1 MMARSHKKR
10 LTFILLIMFA
20 AVSLVCVV
28 LIIISSQLAAMD
40 KLNAEYEAL
49 QEEYNFQKR
58 EEQQLEFMLDY
69 VKSNDY
75 LIQYARERFGFVLP
89 DDIIFDIEE

>member
-1 MMARSHKKR
+1 MTQSRKKR
-10 LTFILLIMFA
+10 LTFILMVMFVG
-20 AVSLVCVV
+20 VSLICVV
-28 LIIISSQLAAMD
+28 LIIISSQLATMD
-40 KLNAEYEAL
+40 RLSAEYEAL
-49 QEEYNFQKR
+49 QEEYNEEKR
-58 EEQQLEFMLDY
+58 ENQQLEFMLDY

>member
-1 MMARSHKKR
+1 MAQPRKKR
-10 LTFILLIMFA
+10 LTFVLLVMFA
-20 AVSLVCVV
+20 AVSLICVV
-28 LIIISSQLAAMD
+28 LIIISSQLAKMD
-40 KLNAEYEAL
+40 KLSAEYEAL
-49 QEEYNFQKR
+49 QEEYNNEKR
-58 EEQQLEFMLDY
+58 EQQQLEFMLDY

>member
-1 MMARSHKKR
+1 MARSRKKR

-58 EEQQLEFMLDY
+58 EEQQLDSCSTM
-69 VKSNDY
+69 
-75 LIQYARERFGFVLP
+75 
-89 DDIIFDIEE
+89 